1 MEFIQGKRLKL
12 WFARQSDRALIY
24 KMLTSPETAMFM
36 FDEAHP
42 APTWDEFCEEDDHYY
57 AGEASEFGSYLLI
70 GYKDQVVGSI
80 SYACEYEKVAY
91 AELDIWMH
99 HVSSTGK
106 GLGVEAI
113 NLLLAFI
120 NHKYGIRN
128 FLIRPWIKNTNA
140 IKAYKKCG
148 FEEVTFERIF
158 ELYSEKNIEENGP
171 GDYGEKETVN
181 PYRYI

>member
-1 MEFIQGKRLKL
+1 M
-12 WFARQSDRALIY
+12 
-24 KMLTSPETAMFM
+24 
-36 FDEAHP
+36 
-42 APTWDEFCEEDDHYY
+42 
-57 AGEASEFGSYLLI
+57 LI

-80 SYACEYEKVAY
+80 SYACEYEKYAY

-148 FEEVTFERIF
+148 FEEVTLERIF
-158 ELYSEKNIEENGP
+158 EFYSEKNIEKNGQ

-181 PYRYI
+181 LYRYI